1 MLQGFRRRVLAR
13 WAGLALIAA
22 TGLAATGAAWSQ
34 AFPSRPIRIIV
45 PYTPGG
51 TTDVMAR
58 AIGQKLTD
66 AWGQPVIVDNR
77 PGAAGWLGLSQ
88 GGKSTPDGYTIV
100 LTISNAIYAKSL
112 YSKLPFDIDTEFA
125 PISMLSRSAI
135 GLAVPAN
142 FPAATLEEFI
152 AHARR
157 NPGKLSYGSFGQGT
171 TAHIFGE
178 SLNLAA
184 KVDLAHAAYKGAA
197 PLTQDLLGGQ
207 ISAAWLDT
215 ASLAPMQQAGKVRT
229 LAITGLQRNAS
240 LPGVPT
246 FTELGLK
253 GFEPVGFFL
262 VLAPVG
268 TPKEIVAKLSEG
280 IGAAIRSPDLSQR
293 LRDLGQEP
301 VGSTAEE
308 LGAQMKVLADTMDRT
323 IKAAKIRVEQ

>member
-240 LPGVPT
+240 LHGVPT

-262 VLAPVG
+262 VLAPAG

-280 IGAAIRSPDLSQR
+280 IGVAIRSPDLSQR